1 MWIQTYKWWML
12 LNRVLSTCG
21 FQGDFPSVLQN
32 WLLCKKKS
40 RFTEQVSQIISIKID
55 IMQPIF
61 LTNSYSGGKHNSTSI
76 ILTHMEC
83 LLLDK
88 KLKWSVTLY
97 NLKGS
102 LGFALIAS
110 VFFNH
115 HIWVYLHHRNL
126 PQSKA
131 LEKDLWLLFTDLH
144 LWNVFTN
151 INHVMLSCINN

>member
-1 MWIQTYKWWML
+1 
-12 LNRVLSTCG
+12 
-21 FQGDFPSVLQN
+21 
-32 WLLCKKKS
+32 
-40 RFTEQVSQIISIKID
+40 
-55 IMQPIF
+55 MQPIF

-115 HIWVYLHHRNL
+115 HIWVYLHHWDL

-131 LEKDLWLLFTDLH
+131 LEKDL
-144 LWNVFTN
+144 
-151 INHVMLSCINN
+151 

>member
-61 LTNSYSGGKHNSTSI
+61 LTNSYSGGRHNSTSI

-115 HIWVYLHHRNL
+115 HIWVYLHHWDL

>member
-1 MWIQTYKWWML
+1 M
-12 LNRVLSTCG
+12 CG
-21 FQGDFPSVLQN
+21 FKHTNDECFWTEYFQPMGFKETFLVFWRIDCSV
-32 WLLCKKKS
+32 KKS

-61 LTNSYSGGKHNSTSI
+61 LTNSYSGGKHKSTSI

-115 HIWVYLHHRNL
+115 HIWVYLHHWNL

>member
-12 LNRVLSTCG
+12 LNRVLSTRG

-32 WLLCKKKS
+32 WLLCKKKN

-115 HIWVYLHHRNL
+115 HIWVYLHHWNL

-144 LWNVFTN
+144 LWNVCTN

>member
-61 LTNSYSGGKHNSTSI
+61 LTNSYSGGKHNSTPI

-115 HIWVYLHHRNL
+115 HIWVYLHHWDL

>member
-61 LTNSYSGGKHNSTSI
+61 LTNSYSGGKHKSTSI

-115 HIWVYLHHRNL
+115 HIWVYLHHWDL